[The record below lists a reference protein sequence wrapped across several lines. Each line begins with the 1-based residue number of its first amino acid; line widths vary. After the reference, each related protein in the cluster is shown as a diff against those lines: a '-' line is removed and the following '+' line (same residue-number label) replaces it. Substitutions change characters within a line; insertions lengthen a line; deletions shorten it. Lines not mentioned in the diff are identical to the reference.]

1 MDNSS
6 CNIQITT
13 RRDGEEFVFAAKGR
27 LRSEKNGL
35 SFTYRQDED
44 DVHLRVWERGMVM
57 ERGTRLKMRF
67 LPGKLTTATLFAGD
81 SSGTF
86 QVFTVGYSVVFEQHI
101 QIFLSYELRF
111 PKNVQQVSVK
121 ILIQRISEDS

>member
-1 MDNSS
+1 MDNSC
-6 CNIQITT
+6 CNIQIVTH
-13 RRDGEEFVFAAKGR
+13 RDGEEFVFLTKGR
-27 LRSEKNGL
+27 LRCETNGF

-44 DVHLRVWERGMVM
+44 DVRLRVWERGMVM
-57 ERGTRLKMRF
+57 KRGTRLKIHF
-67 LPGKLTTATLFAGD
+67 LPRKLTTATLFAGG

-86 QVFTVGYSVVFEQHI
+86 QVYTVDYSVVFERQI

>member
-1 MDNSS
+1 MDNSC
-6 CNIQITT
+6 CNIQIVTH
-13 RRDGEEFVFAAKGR
+13 RDGEEFVFLTKGR
-27 LRSEKNGL
+27 LRCETNGF

-44 DVHLRVWERGMVM
+44 DVRLRVWERGMVM
-57 ERGTRLKMRF
+57 KRGTRLKIHF
-67 LPGKLTTATLFAGD
+67 LPRKLTTATLFAGE

-86 QVFTVGYSVVFEQHI
+86 QVYTVDYSVVFERQI